1 TPSLH
6 DALPIYFLRRNGH
19 HPEAMRLLAQ
29 VADRLQVSADAELLL
44 ESCVELSPGFDRGLY
59 DYVNFLLKMQKFEKA
74 HRQARVLLARDPENL
89 EYQSMLASATAGIGE
104 HERAIEMF
112 DRVLAKTRHQNTLY
126 VMRGHAQKTI
136 GAFDAAVRSYQAAYE
151 IQPDYGDAFWSL
163 ANTKTYRFTDHEIAH
178 MQRYERL
185 PSTGTDDRIHF

>member
-1 TPSLH
+1 NLYRLAGQDRQADWAH
-6 DALPIYFLRRNGH
+6 GQAAYLAELPPELLSVASMTAENRLGKAERLCRHFLRRNRH
-19 HPEAMRLLAQ
+19 HPEAIRLLAQ
-29 VADRLQVSADAELLL
+29 VADRLHVSADAELLL

-112 DRVLAKTRHQNTLY
+112 DRV
-126 VMRGHAQKTI
+126 
-136 GAFDAAVRSYQAAYE
+136 
-151 IQPDYGDAFWSL
+151 
-163 ANTKTYRFTDHEIAH
+163 
-178 MQRYERL
+178 
-185 PSTGTDDRIHF
+185 